1 MSQKCFLYKFFVTIL
16 KAPPLID
23 VNCAVQVDLGLKYG
37 ISFAEL
43 CHEETKKT
51 LKHKDMQDMA
61 VWYW

>member
-1 MSQKCFLYKFFVTIL
+1 MFLVKKFVTIL
-16 KAPPLID
+16 KAPPLILID
-23 VNCAVQVDLGLKYG
+23 INCAVQVDLGLEYG

-61 VWYW
+61 VWY